1 MKKLLTIILIL
12 TISIFTLGGC
22 NKAQG
27 SKVTMEAKI
36 LNVNNNLLVEVTK
49 SEYAFGEYVL
59 LLNDATKYYNKNG
72 NAISKQNLAVGDI
85 IKVEYSGQVMLSIPP
100 QVVAHKITVI

>member
-1 MKKLLTIILIL
+1 MKKLIIVLTIL
-12 TISIFTLGGC
+12 ISIFTLGGC

-27 SKVTMEAKI
+27 SKVYMEAKI

-100 QVVAHKITVI
+100 QVVAHKITII